1 MPHSS
6 KVNDSKDNQIEC
18 IIVLQWNDPGDIVG
32 SGVGAGLSAP
42 VGEGVVVKGMMDV
55 GAGVSGT
62 VGELVGDLV
71 GAGVGDLVGA
81 GGVGAGVGELVGS
94 GVGYLVGSGV
104 GYLVGSGVV
113 GYLVGADVGELV
125 RPSCIDNS
133 YAEYLYAKFSITTV
147 TSTNNSIGRLDLSVM
162 DIPDFKFLFVW
173 VIPTTFAS
181 HKDNDFVS
189 IVFSV
194 TTPDASPLFL
204 SLTRT
209 RNPLYAWPLTLLIV
223 SLYSVPVST
232 VVISAKFEVFVLVL
246 MVMSPLCSSP
256 LPLEP

>member
-1 MPHSS
+1 
-6 KVNDSKDNQIEC
+6 
-18 IIVLQWNDPGDIVG
+18 
-32 SGVGAGLSAP
+32 
-42 VGEGVVVKGMMDV
+42 MDV

-62 VGELVGDLV
+62 VGELVGGFV

-94 GVGYLVGSGV
+94 GVGDIVGAGVGDIVGSGVGDIVGAGV

-209 RNPLYAWPLTLLIV
+209 RNPLYA
-223 SLYSVPVST
+223 
-232 VVISAKFEVFVLVL
+232 
-246 MVMSPLCSSP
+246 
-256 LPLEP
+256 